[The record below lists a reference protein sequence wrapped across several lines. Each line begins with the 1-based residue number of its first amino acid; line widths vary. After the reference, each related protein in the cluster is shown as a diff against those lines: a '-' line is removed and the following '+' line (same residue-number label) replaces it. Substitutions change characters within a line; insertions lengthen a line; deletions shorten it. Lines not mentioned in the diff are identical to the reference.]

1 MKLMMHGLQ
10 LILLLLEYVVNLLL
24 DWDADDEGDDD
35 VGEDQV
41 KQ

>member
-10 LILLLLEYVVNLLL
+10 LILLLLKYVANLLL
-24 DWDADDEGDDD
+24 DWDEDDGDDD